1 MSKKQYLIFVSTI
14 LLTLLIFFIPMGT
27 TSKDITGYFVTYDS
41 NIEIKIALMIA
52 TAILGIATTIYFKD
66 KK

>member
-1 MSKKQYLIFVSTI
+1 MSKKQYLIFVGTI

-27 TSKDITGYFVTYDS
+27 TSKDVTGYFVTYNS